1 MGTVYT
7 EEPHNW
13 NEIQPY
19 VRTDR
24 GEFAKEVLA
33 GRKCFFYDTCSF
45 RRHAGIG
52 ETYVKSLLNYMK
64 RQETMVVITRCVLME
79 LASQRG
85 ILNQEYMDYC
95 RWMEAFGIPVFLIY
109 EEDIFSVMEICYGTN
124 ARMNSLLSWAVRML
138 KSPASTITRVLEE
151 DRSLRDE
158 VIGGKNADRG
168 GLYRDFFAKVRG
180 NKEPQDNLGEEL
192 LAVCLYILSQLPGEE
207 DGKFSI
213 ITDDKGAARRID
225 ELFRRTNRGFG
236 GSRIILFSTPKLVQ
250 ILYEEGFIRD
260 ECAIR
265 AWLRA
270 GTVGNISVLGTR
282 VYDLRSNEI
291 SLGCQELAWLI
302 VERGIH
308 ITF

>member
-1 MGTVYT
+1 MGPVYT

-79 LASQRG
+79 LVSQRG

-151 DRSLRDE
+151 DRSLRQQSL
-158 VIGGKNADRG
+158 RQF
-168 GLYRDFFAKVRG
+168 R
-180 NKEPQDNLGEEL
+180 EEWD
-192 LAVCLYILSQLPGEE
+192 S
-207 DGKFSI
+207 
-213 ITDDKGAARRID
+213 
-225 ELFRRTNRGFG
+225 GF
-236 GSRIILFSTPKLVQ
+236 LEK
-250 ILYEEGFIRD
+250 
-260 ECAIR
+260 
-265 AWLRA
+265 
-270 GTVGNISVLGTR
+270 
-282 VYDLRSNEI
+282 
-291 SLGCQELAWLI
+291 
-302 VERGIH
+302 ERGEDTNEDKMRIGLQ
-308 ITF
+308 